1 MRMPVKLFVKRVQQS
16 DGEFWLE
23 AREDLTDFEE
33 EGTVGV
39 YELTAVEELKIQHIL
54 VGKKVSK

>member
-1 MRMPVKLFVKRVQQS
+1 MRMPVKLFIKRVQQS

-33 EGTVGV
+33 EGIIGV
-39 YELTAVEELKIQHIL
+39 YELTAVEQLKIQHVL
-54 VGKKVSK
+54 VKKVSK